1 MDTRINTRISEE
13 LKSDVTHVLNDCG
26 LTISAAIR
34 LFLEKVVQ
42 TQGLPFD
49 VTRRPS
55 AKTAAALRE
64 AQEIMKN
71 RTARFDSMDA
81 MLKELNSDGKQEK

>member
-13 LKSDVTHVLNDCG
+13 LKSDVTHVLNGCG
-26 LTISAAIR
+26 LTVSAAIR

-55 AKTAAALRE
+55 AKTAVALRE
-64 AQEIMKN
+64 TQDILSK
-71 RTARFDSMDA
+71 RSARFDSVDA
-81 MLKELNSDGKQEK
+81 MLKGLNGDGEQEK